1 MIVLKSVAELS
12 QWRRDLSIGA
22 VVVLVPTMGALHA
35 GHLELVRIA
44 VAIPDATVVVSIFV
58 NPGQFGPTEDF
69 WKYPRTL
76 ESDLSMLKG
85 AGVDAVFTPTE
96 RDLYPLGYGVA
107 TRVRVPRIGKRLCG
121 KSRPMFFEGVCSV
134 VLRLLNVVSP
144 THLILGEKDF
154 QQVQVIRVMCRD
166 LFIPVIIT
174 SVPTVREGDGLA
186 MSSRNRYLS
195 VSDRE
200 TARQLYK
207 ALSVAMGTVW
217 NGERTA
223 QIIKAGVLGHLS
235 RYPSIRIDYV
245 EVVDS
250 TIRRQRLITESSR
263 LVAAIW
269 VGATRLIDNVA
280 LNLPFKES

>member
-134 VLRLLNVVSP
+134 VLRLLNGVSP
-144 THLILGEKDF
+144 TQLILGEKDF

-223 QIIKAGVLGHLS
+223 QIIEAGVLGHLS